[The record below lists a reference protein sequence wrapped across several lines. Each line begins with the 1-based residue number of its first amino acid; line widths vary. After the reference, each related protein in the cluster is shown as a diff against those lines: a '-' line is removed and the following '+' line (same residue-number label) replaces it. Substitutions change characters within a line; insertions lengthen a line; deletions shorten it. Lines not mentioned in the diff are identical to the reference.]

1 VEELEL
7 KKNSHKLKM
16 KKYGLHLH
24 TKYSKCSNCDP
35 KKILEITKKQGFT
48 GIAIT
53 DHNTISGAL
62 ETKKLNKDK
71 NFEVIIG
78 EEVSTD
84 IGHVLI
90 YYVKKEIMPG
100 KVEDVID
107 EAREQKAICVLA
119 HPYNLITSKIGEL
132 LKIKNVR
139 KTLSEDDVDKIK
151 LFDAIEGFNARCLF
165 KKENILSQKLAEI
178 YKKPMI
184 AGSDAHFPNEICN
197 AWVEFDDEYTLRQ
210 AILKGNIKLKG
221 KRKHTLINKMHSTIR
236 TLLPDFQTI

>member
-1 VEELEL
+1 
-7 KKNSHKLKM
+7 M
-16 KKYGLHLH
+16 KKYSLHLH

-35 KKILEITKKQGFT
+35 KKILEITKKQGFS

-53 DHNTISGAL
+53 DHNTIKGAL
-62 ETKKLNKDK
+62 EAKKLNRDK

-90 YYVKKEIMPG
+90 YYVEEEIMPG
-100 KVEDVID
+100 KVEDVIRA
-107 EAREQKAICVLA
+107 ARKQKAICVLA
-119 HPYNLITSKIGEL
+119 HPYNIITSKIGEL

-139 KTLSEDDVDKIK
+139 KTLSEDDADKIK
-151 LFDAIEGFNARCLF
+151 LFDAIEGFNSRCILR
-165 KKENILSQKLAEI
+165 KENILSQKLAKR

-197 AWVEFDDEYTLRQ
+197 AWVEFDDKYTLRQ

-236 TLLPDFQTI
+236 TLLIPFCFARI